1 MNIRIL
7 GSCSGTEP
15 MPERRHTSFT
25 LEREGALYWFDA
37 GEGCSRTAHLA
48 GIDLLSARAIFVSHT
63 HMDHIGGLPN
73 LLWTLRKLDS
83 RQGRLAGKT
92 VRLYLP
98 DRRAWPAISAFL
110 SLSGGGRFQ
119 CSFNL
124 DVRDIADGVIYDEDG
139 LRVTALHTSHM
150 GHDAQY
156 GWRAFGFSVEA
167 DGKKLVYTGDTGGHD
182 DYAPLL
188 ENCDLMLHE
197 TGHHDPLA
205 AARHLAESGRAP
217 KRLGFIHHGRTIL
230 ADPEGV
236 QARLNAVDGISAR
249 ILNDGETVEL

>member
-15 MPERRHTSFT
+15 MPGRRHTSFT

-48 GIDLLSARAIFVSHT
+48 GLDLLAARVIFVSHT

-73 LLWTLRKLDS
+73 LIWTLRKLDS

-98 DRRAWPAISAFL
+98 DSRAWPAISAFL
-110 SLSGGGRFQ
+110 SLSGGG
-119 CSFNL
+119 C
-124 DVRDIADGVIYDEDG
+124 
-139 LRVTALHTSHM
+139 LHTSHM
-150 GHDAQY
+150 GYDAQY
-156 GWRAFGFSVEA
+156 GWRAYGFAVEA
-167 DGKKLVYTGDTGGHD
+167 DGKKLVYTGDTGGYD
-182 DYAPLL
+182 DYAPLM

-205 AARHLAESGRAP
+205 VARRLAESGRAP

-236 QARLNAVDGISAR
+236 QARLNAVDGINAR
-249 ILNDGETVEL
+249 ILNDGDTVEL

>member
-48 GIDLLSARAIFVSHT
+48 GLDLLSARVIFVSHT

-110 SLSGGGRFQ
+110 SLSGGGRVQ
-119 CSFNL
+119 C
-124 DVRDIADGVIYDEDG
+124 
-139 LRVTALHTSHM
+139 
-150 GHDAQY
+150 
-156 GWRAFGFSVEA
+156 
-167 DGKKLVYTGDTGGHD
+167 
-182 DYAPLL
+182 
-188 ENCDLMLHE
+188 
-197 TGHHDPLA
+197 
-205 AARHLAESGRAP
+205 
-217 KRLGFIHHGRTIL
+217 
-230 ADPEGV
+230 
-236 QARLNAVDGISAR
+236 
-249 ILNDGETVEL
+249 

>member
-15 MPERRHTSFT
+15 MPDWLRAWGTAIRGSG
-25 LEREGALYWFDA
+25 RIWIAA
-37 GEGCSRTAHLA
+37 PEGCSRTAHLA
-48 GIDLLSARAIFVSHT
+48 GLDLLSTRAIFISHT

-98 DRRAWPAISAFL
+98 DRRAWPAISALL
-110 SLSGGGRFQ
+110 SLSEGGFQ
-119 CSFNL
+119 CKFNL
-124 DVRDIADGVIYDEDG
+124 DIRDISDGVIYDEGG

-167 DGKKLVYTGDTGGHD
+167 DGKKLVYTGDTGGYD

-188 ENCDLMLHE
+188 ENCDLLLHE

-205 AARHLAESGRAP
+205 AARRLAESGRAP

-236 QARLNAVDGISAR
+236 QARLNDLDGINAQ
-249 ILNDGETVEL
+249 ILNDGDAAQL

>member
-25 LEREGALYWFDA
+25 LERADALYWFDA

-48 GIDLLSARAIFVSHT
+48 GLDLLSTRAIFISHT

-83 RQGRLAGKT
+83 RQGRLSEKT

-98 DRRAWPAISAFL
+98 DRRAWPAISALL
-110 SLSGGGRFQ
+110 SLSEGGFQ
-119 CSFNL
+119 CKFNL
-124 DVRDIADGVIYDEDG
+124 DIRGIADGVIYDEDG

-156 GWRAFGFSVEA
+156 GWRAVGFSVEA
-167 DGKKLVYTGDTGGHD
+167 DGKKLVYTGDTGGYD

-188 ENCDLMLHE
+188 ENCDLLLHE

-205 AARHLAESGRAP
+205 VARRLAESGRAP

-236 QARLNAVDGISAR
+236 QARLNDLDGINAQ
-249 ILNDGETVEL
+249 ILNDGDAAQL

>member
-7 GSCSGTEP
+7 GSCSG
-15 MPERRHTSFT
+15 PERRHTSFT
-25 LEREGALYWFDA
+25 LERADALYWFDA

-48 GIDLLSARAIFVSHT
+48 GLDLLSTRAIFISHT

-98 DRRAWPAISAFL
+98 DRRAWPAISALL
-110 SLSGGGRFQ
+110 SLSEGGFQ
-119 CSFNL
+119 CKFNL
-124 DVRDIADGVIYDEDG
+124 DIRGIADGVIYDEDG

-167 DGKKLVYTGDTGGHD
+167 DGKKLVYTGDTGGYD

-188 ENCDLMLHE
+188 ENCDLLLHE

-205 AARHLAESGRAP
+205 AARRLAESGRAP

-236 QARLNAVDGISAR
+236 QARLNDLDGINAQ
-249 ILNDGETVEL
+249 ILNDGDAAQL